1 MSGLDFMLMRDET
14 EWNAETDRHLEG
26 HLSLTSWESLFFK
39 VLGCPDSPRV
49 EGESR
54 EEFRR
59 RWTKEFREAIPEYPL
74 LGRIS
79 YFFHDVWY
87 KLEEVAELRAECLK
101 VKNGTDDTEALEGL
115 NSLIIACDEAE
126 KHKLGLFLGAD

>member
-1 MSGLDFMLMRDET
+1 MKMI
-14 EWNAETDRHLEG
+14 WNAETDRHLDG
-26 HLSLTSWESLFFK
+26 YSSLYQLGIF
-39 VLGCPDSPRV
+39 VLQSFGWPDSAHI
-49 EGESR
+49 EGESH

-59 RWTKEFREAIPEYPL
+59 CWTQKFREAIPQYPL

-87 KLEEVAELRAECLK
+87 KLEEVAQLRDECLK
-101 VKNGTDDTEALEGL
+101 VKNETVDTVALEGL
-115 NSLIIACDEAE
+115 NGLIVACDEAE